1 MANSARAMGSTLL
14 AALTLASAGSAQEQ
28 PTEPK
33 TVRPR
38 VLLVGDQSLSNH
50 FDRAAQAL
58 KDEAVVVR
66 SPLGHL
72 SSGAALARIEEI
84 LGEEHW
90 DLVCFHFGLS
100 DLMFRDPRSEQV
112 RAMSPAAGGVP
123 VTPIERFA
131 GVLARVVD
139 SLRAAGA
146 SRLLWVTS
154 VPLHPSRRSAAID
167 ADRLPIYG
175 QAARTVMREHSVP
188 VFDAHAQVAALLE
201 EAPDPRS
208 LDRFHNQLYG
218 KDLSGPLVE
227 RIRELLTSPSQPADT
242 PSTSEPEKSP
252 GEPRK
257 RG

>member
-1 MANSARAMGSTLL
+1 MTTSTRATLPTLL
-14 AALTLASAGSAQEQ
+14 TALALAGVGAAQEQ
-28 PTEPK
+28 PTTPE
-33 TVRPR
+33 TARPR
-38 VLLVGDQSLSNH
+38 VLLLGDQSLSNH
-50 FDRAAQAL
+50 LDRAAQAL

-84 LGEEHW
+84 LGEEPW

-123 VTPIERFA
+123 VTPIERFP
-131 GVLARVVD
+131 GVLARFVD
-139 SLRAAGA
+139 RLRAAGA
-146 SRLLWVTS
+146 PRLLWVTS

-167 ADRLPIYG
+167 ADRLPAYG
-175 QAARTVMREHSVP
+175 RAARTVMREHSVP
-188 VFDAHAQVAALLE
+188 IFDANAQVAALLA

-208 LDRFHNQLYG
+208 IDRFHNQLYG

-227 RIRELLTSPSQPADT
+227 RIRGLLASPPQPADE
-242 PSTSEPEKSP
+242 PPTSEPEKSP

-257 RG
+257 QG

>member
-1 MANSARAMGSTLL
+1 MTTSARTMWSTLL
-14 AALTLASAGSAQEQ
+14 VALTLAGAGSAQER
-28 PTEPK
+28 PTAPE

-38 VLLVGDQSLSNH
+38 VLLLGDQSLSNH
-50 FDRAAQAL
+50 LDRAAQAL
-58 KDEAVVVR
+58 KDEASVVR

-84 LGEEHW
+84 LGEERW

-123 VTPIERFA
+123 VTPIERFP
-131 GVLARVVD
+131 GVLARFVD
-139 SLRAAGA
+139 RLRAAGA

-167 ADRLPIYG
+167 ADKIPVYG
-175 QAARTVMREHSVP
+175 EAAKTVMREHAVP
-188 VFDAHAQVAALLE
+188 IFDAHAQVAALLE

-227 RIRELLTSPSQPADT
+227 RMRELLGSPPQPAER

-252 GEPRK
+252 GEPRE
-257 RG
+257 RD